1 MTVNDTILDNDYD
14 NDADMTIA
22 KCLAAEPPRSFFLF
36 AGAGS
41 GKTRSLKVALEGLE
55 KAKGERFCL
64 DGKHVGVITYTNKA
78 CDEIK
83 RRVNY
88 NALFHIST
96 IHSFAWSLIEGLT
109 GDIRTWLEGNLQKDI
124 ADLNEKLSKSKSTT
138 KTYRSSQE
146 KLLRKQKRLAKL
158 PSVRRFVYNP
168 DGDNFGFDSLNH
180 AEVIK
185 IVSYFLNDTMLMKEI
200 LVSKYPI
207 LLIDESQDTHKEL
220 IDALLRV
227 QSMHGDRFAVGVIGD
242 MMQRIYPHGKDKLDE
257 QVPDDWEKPVKRMNH
272 RSCSKI
278 IDLINKVRASV
289 DQQQQRPRSD
299 KDGGFVRLFIR
310 SADTPDKSEVEA
322 EIYNKMAQITH
333 DEKWRGDK
341 RDVKTL
347 ILEHRMA
354 ANRLGFLD
362 MWTSLDGIDR
372 LKTGLRDGSLP
383 VLGFFSRIILPLV
396 QAHRNGDRFAVMD
409 IVRKHSPLLDKKN
422 LESLG
427 NTQFPQVEK
436 AKDATA
442 SFLSLWNEV
451 EYPSFLQVLQKAQE
465 TELFPLPEML
475 APYVISGGSTHDESS
490 TNDAEANEMES
501 WQQFLNSK
509 FAQIE
514 VYNDYI
520 NGNALFDTHHG
531 VKGLEFSRVCVIMDD
546 SDSNWRQFQYDS
558 LFGLKESKSIEAT
571 RRLFYVICS
580 RAQESLALVAYTSN
594 PAEVKKYAL
603 RANWF
608 GEEEIEM

>member
-1 MTVNDTILDNDYD
+1 MNVNDTIRDNDYD
-14 NDADMTIA
+14 TDADMTIA

-55 KAKGERFCL
+55 KAKGERLRL

-78 CDEIK
+78 CNEIK

-88 NALFHIST
+88 NILFHIST
-96 IHSFAWSLIEGLT
+96 IHSFAWSLMQGLT
-109 GDIRTWLEGNLQKDI
+109 NDIRAWLKDNLEEEI
-124 ADLNEKLSKSKSTT
+124 ADLNEKLSKSKPMT
-138 KTYRSSQE
+138 KTYINNQE

-168 DGDNFGFDSLNH
+168 DGDNFGLDSLNH

-185 IVSYFLNDTMLMKEI
+185 IISSFLNDTMLMKDI
-200 LVSKYPI
+200 LVNKYPI
-207 LLIDESQDTHKEL
+207 ILIDESQDTHKEL
-220 IDALLRV
+220 MDALLRV
-227 QSMHGDRFAVGVIGD
+227 QSMYNDRFAIGVIGD

-257 QVPDDWEKPVKRMNH
+257 QLPDDWEKPVKRMNH

-278 IDLINKVRASV
+278 IDLINKVRAAV
-289 DQQQQRPRSD
+289 DQQQQLPRSD
-299 KDGGFVRLFIR
+299 KSAGFVRLFIR
-310 SADTPDKSEVEA
+310 SADTPDKPEVEA
-322 EIYNKMAQITH
+322 KIYNKMAQITQ
-333 DEKWRGDK
+333 DEKWRGDQ
-341 RDVKTL
+341 RNVKTL

-354 ANRLGFLD
+354 AKRLGFLE
-362 MWTSLDGIDR
+362 MWTTLDGIDR

-383 VLGFFSRIILPLV
+383 FLGFFSRIILPLV

-409 IVRKHSPLLDKKN
+409 IVRRHSSLLDKKK
-422 LESLG
+422 LERLD
-427 NTQFPQVEK
+427 TAQFSQVEK
-436 AKDATA
+436 TKDATE
-442 SFLSLWNEV
+442 SFLSLWNDV
-451 EYPSFLQVLQKAQE
+451 EYPTFFQVLEQVQE
-465 TELFPLPEML
+465 TELFPLPDVL
-475 APYVISGGSTHDESS
+475 APYVISGRSTQDETSE
-490 TNDAEANEMES
+490 DEINEMAL
-501 WQQFLNSK
+501 WQQFLNSN

-514 VYNDYI
+514 VYNNYI

-531 VKGLEFSRVCVIMDD
+531 VKGQQFARVCVIMDD

-594 PAEVKKYAL
+594 PAEVKRFAL

-608 GEEEIEM
+608 VEEEIEM